1 MEILLIFPFL
11 DKFVFFPQFLFV
23 LPFLIFSLLI
33 LYSSWKRN
41 QDIKRDKLLI
51 YTFLITSIIMISFF
65 FIPEIMIINIS
76 PTDVISSSF
85 IIFFRFSL
93 FYILTLIPQA
103 IVLVYIGWKNKD
115 EFKNYWLISAVLF
128 LIIVGWEYISKLL
141 ERFGVINL
149 SILSFSDPLFYI
161 NLLFFLI
168 GLTSYTYMFIHGIYN
183 DQNEFTFTG
192 VSMIFIDT
200 YITLMSGF
208 ILLLIFSS

>member
-11 DKFVFFPQFLFV
+11 DKFVFFPQLLFV

-33 LYSSWKRN
+33 LYSSWKCH
-41 QDIKRDKLLI
+41 QEIKRYKLLI
-51 YTFLITSIIMISFF
+51 YTFLSTSIIMISFF
-65 FIPEIMIINIS
+65 FIPEIMIINVG
-76 PTDVISSSF
+76 PTDVNSSSV

-115 EFKNYWLISAVLF
+115 ELKNYWLISAVLF
-128 LIIVGWEYISKLL
+128 LVIVGWEYISKLL

-149 SILSFSDPLFYI
+149 TILSFTDPLFYI
-161 NLLFFLI
+161 NLVFFLI

-192 VSMIFIDT
+192 VSMIFVDT